1 MCWLGTSPAGIR
13 TQANLGLFG
22 LPVGVPHHSATAQ
35 HNSTQTDVGYLNV
48 TYGSSVYTMLYSRY
62 LPLLTI
68 VKSGRLCKKS

>member
-1 MCWLGTSPAGIR
+1 MLAGNIPGWDSYPG
-13 TQANLGLFG
+13 QPGAIG
-22 LPVGVPHHSATAQ
+22 LPVSVPHHSATAQ